1 MKMMT
6 MEMMKKQLMT
16 LCEDISFWENTD
28 KNMLGV
34 IVEDFEG
41 FDEDWNEVFTDIN
54 EDAVNTMIEW
64 LDEHCDSHDGG
75 CLYQYYT
82 FGDLV
87 VCLDWESYDI

>member
-1 MKMMT
+1 MMT

-41 FDEDWNEVFTDIN
+41 FDEDGNEVFTDIN

-64 LDEHCDSHDGG
+64 LDEHCDSHDAG

>member
-1 MKMMT
+1 MT
-6 MEMMKKQLMT
+6 MEMMKKQLMA

-28 KNMLGV
+28 KTMLGV

-41 FDEDWNEVFTDIN
+41 FNEDGDEVFADIN

-64 LDEHCDSHDGG
+64 LDKHCDSHDSG
-75 CLYQYYT
+75 CFYQYYT
-82 FGDLV
+82 FGNLV

>member
-1 MKMMT
+1 MMT

-16 LCEDISFWENTD
+16 LCKDISFWENTD

-41 FDEDWNEVFTDIN
+41 FDEDGNEVFADIN

-64 LDEHCDSHDGG
+64 LEEHCDSHDGG
-75 CLYQYYT
+75 CFYQYYT

>member
-1 MKMMT
+1 MMT

-34 IVEDFEG
+34 ILEDFEG
-41 FDEDWNEVFTDIN
+41 FDEDWNEVFADIN

-64 LDEHCDSHDGG
+64 LDEHCDSHDSG
-75 CLYQYYT
+75 CFYQYYT
-82 FGDLV
+82 FGNLV

>member
-1 MKMMT
+1 MMT
-6 MEMMKKQLMT
+6 MEMMKKQLMA
-16 LCEDISFWENTD
+16 LCEDISFWENID

-41 FDEDWNEVFTDIN
+41 FDEDGDEVFADIN

-64 LDEHCDSHDGG
+64 LDKHCDSHDSG
-75 CLYQYYT
+75 CFYQYYT
-82 FGDLV
+82 FGNLV

>member
-1 MKMMT
+1 MT

-41 FDEDWNEVFTDIN
+41 FDEDWNEVFADIN

-64 LDEHCDSHDGG
+64 LDEHCDSHDSG
-75 CLYQYYT
+75 CFYQYYT
-82 FGDLV
+82 FSNLV

>member
-1 MKMMT
+1 MT

-41 FDEDWNEVFTDIN
+41 FDEDGDEVFAGIN

-64 LDEHCDSHDGG
+64 LDKHCDSHDSG
-75 CLYQYYT
+75 CFYQYYT
-82 FGDLV
+82 FGNLV

>member
-1 MKMMT
+1 MMT

-16 LCEDISFWENTD
+16 LCKDISFWENTD

-34 IVEDFEG
+34 IVEDFED
-41 FDEDWNEVFTDIN
+41 FDEDGDEVFADIN

-75 CLYQYYT
+75 CFYQYYT

>member
-1 MKMMT
+1 MT

-41 FDEDWNEVFTDIN
+41 FDEDGNEVFTDIN

-64 LDEHCDSHDGG
+64 LDKHCDSHDSG
-75 CLYQYYT
+75 CFYQYYT

>member
-1 MKMMT
+1 MT
-6 MEMMKKQLMT
+6 MEMMKKQLMA

-28 KNMLGV
+28 KTMLGV

-41 FDEDWNEVFTDIN
+41 FDEDGDEVFADIN

-64 LDEHCDSHDGG
+64 LDKHCDSHDSG
-75 CLYQYYT
+75 CFYQYYT
-82 FGDLV
+82 FGNLV

>member
-1 MKMMT
+1 MMT

-16 LCEDISFWENTD
+16 LCKDISFWENTD

-34 IVEDFEG
+34 IVEDFED
-41 FDEDWNEVFTDIN
+41 FDEDGDEVFADIN

-64 LDEHCDSHDGG
+64 LEEHCDSHDGG
-75 CLYQYYT
+75 CFYQYYT

>member
-1 MKMMT
+1 MMT

-16 LCEDISFWENTD
+16 LCKDISFWENTD

-41 FDEDWNEVFTDIN
+41 FDEDGNEVFADIN

-64 LDEHCDSHDGG
+64 LEGHCDSHDGG
-75 CLYQYYT
+75 CFYQYYT

>member
-1 MKMMT
+1 MMT

-41 FDEDWNEVFTDIN
+41 FDEDGDEVFADIN

-64 LDEHCDSHDGG
+64 LEEHCDSHDSG
-75 CLYQYYT
+75 CFYQYYT
-82 FGDLV
+82 FGNLV

>member
-1 MKMMT
+1 MMT

-64 LDEHCDSHDGG
+64 LDEHCDSHDSG
-75 CLYQYYT
+75 CFYQYYT
-82 FGDLV
+82 FGNLV

>member
-1 MKMMT
+1 MMT
-6 MEMMKKQLMT
+6 IEMMKKQLMT
-16 LCEDISFWENTD
+16 LCEDISFWEDTD

-41 FDEDWNEVFTDIN
+41 FDEDGNEVFADIN

-64 LDEHCDSHDGG
+64 LDEHCDSHDSG
-75 CLYQYYT
+75 CFYQYYA